1 MHTHKK
7 QQLWPTANE
16 LIFWNLLNPSI
27 NQETLPHT
35 FNGPTLIAAAGNGTV
50 FQYIGLEN
58 KLYCWFW
65 KTVKDLYK
73 EPLKANSKL
82 VCDLCLT

>member
-1 MHTHKK
+1 MAHS
-7 QQLWPTANE
+7 QWLD
-16 LIFWNLLNPSI
+16 NLKSSKPFVS
-27 NQETLPHT
+27 QGAPPHN
-35 FNGPTLIAAAGNGTV
+35 FNGPTLIAATGNGIV

-58 KLYCWFW
+58 KLYCWLAKPS
-65 KTVKDLYK
+65 KTYIK